1 MRNQSY
7 RAGALVLAL
16 ATVACGG
23 DGGDQSS
30 SAGNGAH
37 AAGTGMSAGFGGQ
50 RASQGQGGASAGTGP
65 QAGGAGAQAAGNGA
79 VPADFTSTQ
88 VGGYALGGE
97 LSSDAAA
104 VPTMSMG
111 AGACSVISA
120 VVRDF
125 KGVDESGGHA
135 DFESFDGE
143 APTPGLVAA
152 TLGGDGKPVYASQ
165 CEGSAQSGAC
175 PYGQM
180 TSNADNFGQWYRTI
194 PGVNRAYALFLQFEP
209 NNGVQTF
216 QSNDFFP
223 LDGAGFAP
231 GGAKRK
237 GGHNFHFTTEVHAR
251 FLYSGGER
259 FSFTGDDDLWV
270 FVNGRLAIDLGGL
283 HPPASNTLDLDGA
296 ASALGILPGQQY
308 ALDLFHAERH
318 TEASNFRVDTTLAF
332 TNCGAITPD

>member
-7 RAGALVLAL
+7 WAGVLAL
-16 ATVACGG
+16 ALVACGDDDSG
-23 DGGDQSS
+23 TAS
-30 SAGNGAH
+30 SAGNGGAG
-37 AAGTGMSAGFGGQ
+37 AAGQ
-50 RASQGQGGASAGTGP
+50 RAAQGGASGGISP
-65 QAGGAGAQAAGNGA
+65 QAGGAGSQAGGSAA
-79 VPADFTSTQ
+79 VPADFTPTQ
-88 VGGYALGGE
+88 VGGYALGAE
-97 LSSDAAA
+97 LTSDAAP
-104 VPTMSMG
+104 VPAMSMG

-120 VVRDF
+120 IVRDF
-125 KGVDESGGHA
+125 KGADESGGHP

-143 APTPGLVAA
+143 TPTPGLVAA
-152 TLGGDGKPVYASQ
+152 TLGGDGKPAYASQ
-165 CEGSAQSGAC
+165 CEGSAESAAC

-180 TSNADNFGQWYRTI
+180 TSSADNFRQWYRTI
-194 PGVNRAYALFLQFEP
+194 TGVNRAYALFLQFEP

-223 LDGAGFAP
+223 LDGAGFPP

-296 ASALGILPGQQY
+296 ASALGIVRGQQY
-308 ALDLFHAERH
+308 PLDLFHAERH

-332 TNCGAITPD
+332 TSCGAVTPD